1 VTARDLRKLAG
12 IGIGAAARMRF
23 AQIAARKTPDAI
35 LGAIWKKGAAKA
47 LEWIK
52 RLRDMR
58 RLPK

>member
-1 VTARDLRKLAG
+1 
-12 IGIGAAARMRF
+12 MRF